1 MPGRWHL
8 KIAHKVNI
16 ADQCE
21 RDFERLTFAYFLTNR
36 HF

>member
-1 MPGRWHL
+1 MPSRWHL
-8 KIAHKVNI
+8 KIAHEI
-16 ADQCE
+16 ADQSE